1 MKPYTTTI
9 ENILPGMIVR
19 FTNPEPDCDHSK
31 TYTFTVRYTRLPGEH
46 GEGLL
51 LGEGCGFAVDSDSEI
66 TVLHDPTQSGQ
77 DVQMNVEMLSDEKI
91 ASMAR
96 RSAEY
101 AAAYQRE
108 RRPQQYRTSY
118 PKRPVLPNEQ

>member
-1 MKPYTTTI
+1 MKPYTTTV

-19 FTNPEPDCDHSK
+19 LTRPEPDCDHNK
-31 TYTFTVRYTRLPGEH
+31 TYTLTVRYTRLPDEHEEGVLVGER
-46 GEGLL
+46 
-51 LGEGCGFAVDSDSEI
+51 CGFAVDADSEI

-77 DVQMNVEMLSDEKI
+77 DVQMSVEMLSDDTI
-91 ASMAR
+91 TSIAR

-101 AAAYQRE
+101 AAAYHRE

-118 PKRPVLPNEQ
+118 PKRPVLPNDQ